1 MQTSG
6 FIWLQEK
13 KGTHKDMDNR
23 QKRVV
28 FVIDVICVATI
39 LLYCVTSRFEG
50 IVPKIKFEERKWDE
64 IIVEEDF
71 YNKSM
76 PEAVSPPRIIKESVL
91 QRKKVYEL
99 SKEDYENLLRIV
111 EAEATGEDL
120 RGKILV
126 ANVVM
131 NRVKSGKFPST
142 VTGVVL
148 QRDFGAVQFS
158 PVADGRFY
166 NVHITESTKEAV
178 EEVMYGTDYSNGA
191 LYFVAASKADVNNY
205 AWFRDSLDYLFSHG
219 GHEFYR

>member
-1 MQTSG
+1 
-6 FIWLQEK
+6 
-13 KGTHKDMDNR
+13 MD
-23 QKRVV
+23 KRLKCVV
-28 FVIDVICVATI
+28 LAVDAICLAMI
-39 LLYCVTSRFEG
+39 LMYSATSRLAER
-50 IVPKIKFEERKWDE
+50 VPRIKVDEQKWDE
-64 IIVEEDF
+64 MVVEESF
-71 YNKSM
+71 CNKSLQ
-76 PEAVSPPRIIKESVL
+76 EAVSPPRIIKESVL
-91 QRKKVYEL
+91 HRKKVYDL
-99 SKEDYENLLRIV
+99 STEDYENLLRIV

-120 RGKILV
+120 KGKILV

-148 QRDFGAVQFS
+148 QRNLGAVQFS

-178 EEVMYGTDYSNGA
+178 EEVIYGTDYSQGA

-205 AWFRDSLDYLFSHG
+205 AWFRESLDYLFDHG